1 MRKKSEDQSR
11 ERAAPEADTTSY
23 EQSQGAP
30 GEHVAPN
37 RRNERMPHERDESA
51 RATGNRL
58 KEKPVPSDRQIS
70 QAHDDVEDGLVD
82 TDRRGVPNDLPK
94 SE

>member
-1 MRKKSEDQSR
+1 MRKKSTDPATEHG
-11 ERAAPEADTTSY
+11 APRADTRSY

-30 GEHVAPN
+30 GREVAPN

-51 RATGNRL
+51 SATGNRM
-58 KEKPVPSDRQIS
+58 KENPVPSDRQIS
-70 QAHDDVEDGLVD
+70 EAHGDVEEGRVD
-82 TDRRGVPNDLPK
+82 TDRRGIPNDLPK